1 MKPEQLTWTDEQW
14 AAHMDCPVQEVPSI
28 RKYMT
33 ENFFPEIERNKET
46 GEYYF
51 AMSKMDTSFA
61 GTKRVLPMITGKEKF
76 SSFESAAKNA
86 NQNII
91 PKLEFNRF
99 WSWALDVPQRALQM
113 LHVKER

>member
-33 ENFFPEIERNKET
+33 ENFFPAIACNKET

-51 AMSKMDTSFA
+51 AMS
-61 GTKRVLPMITGKEKF
+61 
-76 SSFESAAKNA
+76 
-86 NQNII
+86 
-91 PKLEFNRF
+91 
-99 WSWALDVPQRALQM
+99 
-113 LHVKER
+113 